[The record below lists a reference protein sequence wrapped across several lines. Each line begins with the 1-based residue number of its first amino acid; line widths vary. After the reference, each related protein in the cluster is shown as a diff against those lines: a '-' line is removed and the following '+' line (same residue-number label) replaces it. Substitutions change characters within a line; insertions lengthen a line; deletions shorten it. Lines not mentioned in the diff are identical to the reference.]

1 MPLTSTIVYVPG
13 MPVRRSAV
21 RRPSGSCA
29 ALLPESVAPADAEDL
44 ARTLQALADPTRL
57 RLLAF
62 VAAQPGG
69 EACVCHLTA
78 PVGLTQ
84 PTVSHHLRLL
94 HEAGFLGREKR
105 GAWVF
110 YRILPGRLRDLRE
123 ELSAI
128 GSAGPVV
135 RATRRSRKAS

>member
-1 MPLTSTIVYVPG
+1 V
-13 MPVRRSAV
+13 PVRRTAAS
-21 RRPSGSCA
+21 RPSGSCA
-29 ALLPESVAPADAEDL
+29 ALLPESIAPADAEGL

-57 RLLAF
+57 RLLGF

-84 PTVSHHLRLL
+84 PTVSHHLRVL
-94 HEAGFLGREKR
+94 HEAGFLEREKR

-110 YRILPGRLRDLRE
+110 YRIVPGRLLDLRE

-128 GSAGPVV
+128 GSAGAGT
-135 RATRRSRKAS
+135 RATRRSRRAS